1 MELEIIKANIVDVAA
16 DAIVLPANTKL
27 KEGSGTSTAIFKAA
41 GRKQL
46 TQACKKLGS
55 CEVGSAV
62 PTLAYDLD
70 AEFIIHAVVPKWIDG
85 EHDEYNLLSSAY
97 LSSLELADMMGCTS
111 IAFPLIASGNNGY
124 DPELAFQI
132 AKENIDLFKGNN
144 LTKAILVIYGDSTAV
159 MIRKAGYSYSLLPE
173 DAEKRKI
180 QLEHRKKQKQLFE
193 EGVEV
198 AQQLL
203 EEQLQK
209 GIDYLKVPKNRQ
221 KLFDDAVKIAGAA
234 FLTVKARKI

>member
-111 IAFPLIASGNNGY
+111 IAFPLLASGNNGY

-234 FLTVKARKI
+234 FLTVKARKR

>member
-234 FLTVKARKI
+234 FLTVKARKR